1 MDFNPFGKTT
11 DTLLYSWEEFDE
23 LAVVSGDSKFAEHL
37 DLRIIDSNYGIAAH
51 QYSLYSQPKES
62 LEVLLSGKQSES
74 EADNLAEMISK
85 NIDIQN
91 KEEASRQ
98 LDDSVE

>member
-11 DTLLYSWEEFDE
+11 DTLLYSWDEFDE
-23 LAVVSGDSKFAEHL
+23 LAGSEDSVFSKQLE
-37 DLRIIDSNYGIAAH
+37 LRVIESNYGISAH
-51 QYSLYSQPKES
+51 QYSMYSQPKES
-62 LEVLLSGKQSES
+62 LEAFLTGKQTES
-74 EADNLAEMISK
+74 EADNLADMISK

-91 KEEASRQ
+91 KEDSTKQ